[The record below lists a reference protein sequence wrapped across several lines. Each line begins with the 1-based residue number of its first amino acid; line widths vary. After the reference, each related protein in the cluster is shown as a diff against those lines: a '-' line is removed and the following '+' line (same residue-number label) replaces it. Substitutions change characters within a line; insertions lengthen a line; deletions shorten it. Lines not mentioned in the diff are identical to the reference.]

1 MHAEFVPFTAQT
13 RMSGVDIDGQQLRKG
28 AGDAIIEL
36 VKTEG
41 GSPPP
46 ELQVQLDRI
55 GGEGGTPLAVS
66 RAGKRDPL
74 RNHLQRA
81 RDPGADPVGA
91 ARRALPPDR
100 RLSAVA
106 ARPLDMAAGG
116 ASFSSWTPTAADSG
130 DTATPSPW
138 NRHQVGV
145 PRDRRA
151 QRQLPICKPRK
162 RHDPR
167 RRSPLRLHGGYGT
180 GVVSA
185 PSPTLYDAEIGRID
199 GGGFNLGERRCFVK
213 PDSEASGPESAAM

>member
-28 AGDAIIEL
+28 AGDAVIEL

-138 NRHQVGV
+138 NRAPGG
-145 PRDRRA
+145 RSA
-151 QRQLPICKPRK
+151 
-162 RHDPR
+162 
-167 RRSPLRLHGGYGT
+167 RSPCATAATHLQAT
-180 GVVSA
+180 KA
-185 PSPTLYDAEIGRID
+185 PRSTSPFAAETTRWVRNGR
-199 GGGFNLGERRCFVK
+199 GQRTQPHAL
-213 PDSEASGPESAAM
+213 